1 MALSLYWGDL
11 HRHSSEGDGRDP
23 LVKHFATARD
33 FLHLDFM
40 AMTNCGILTRDPM
53 DRSVMR
59 PLEGKKSITD
69 GASLQ
74 HLNNLLDLHRVRDE
88 DWALNQRL
96 VKEYTEPGRF
106 VPLLAYEW
114 SCARYGDRNIFY
126 RHADE
131 PMRLAPTLPDLYRA
145 LEPTTAMLIPH
156 HPGYAVGRRGVDW
169 STHHPRLER
178 LVEIVSNH
186 GCSEEPRGGIE
197 PLQNIG
203 MGSNVPGSSVRDA
216 WARDL
221 HLGVVAGSDCHRGAH
236 EFLLTGLYAE
246 ACTPDAIWQALW
258 DRRTFATTRGR
269 RLVVDFTTDGFP
281 MGARYA
287 TDAPPQLDVTIR
299 GAGPIARVELWK
311 QGVLWQVEEGRA
323 RVELTL
329 SYRDL
334 DEPVRPDTMYWVRAL
349 QEDGTAAW
357 SSPIWVAILPEHSA
371 TRGFLYWQPDEPARF
386 EVDVAHRTD
395 RQAELR
401 LILRNEDLDGAML
414 TEPMLEIRERGSGRT
429 IARERL
435 QSLSHFRDGEM
446 RAVVDGI
453 DPDRGLHYLASYRDG
468 DGTLRHVLRTLPTR
482 QGGRRP

>member
-1 MALSLYWGDL
+1 
-11 HRHSSEGDGRDP
+11 
-23 LVKHFATARD
+23 
-33 FLHLDFM
+33 
-40 AMTNCGILTRDPM
+40 
-53 DRSVMR
+53 
-59 PLEGKKSITD
+59 
-69 GASLQ
+69 
-74 HLNNLLDLHRVRDE
+74 
-88 DWALNQRL
+88 
-96 VKEYTEPGRF
+96 
-106 VPLLAYEW
+106 
-114 SCARYGDRNIFY
+114 
-126 RHADE
+126 
-131 PMRLAPTLPDLYRA
+131 
-145 LEPTTAMLIPH
+145 
-156 HPGYAVGRRGVDW
+156 
-169 STHHPRLER
+169 
-178 LVEIVSNH
+178 VSNH
-186 GCSEEPRGGIE
+186 GCSEEPRGGIQ

-203 MGSNVPGSSVRDA
+203 MGSNVPGGSVRDA

-258 DRRTFATTRGR
+258 DRRTFATTRGK

-311 QGVLWQVEEGRA
+311 QGVLWQVEEGRG

-386 EVDVAHRTD
+386 EVDVARRTD

-414 TEPMLEIRERGSGRT
+414 TEPMLEIRERASGRT
-429 IARERL
+429 IARECL
-435 QSLSHFRDGEM
+435 ESLSHFRDGEM
-446 RAVVDGI
+446 CAVVDGI